1 MPGCGGFGIRNF
13 LTLFLS
19 IEVSKAGGELAAA
32 KLARDAAAVAT
43 AEAKIGVFT
52 SQLDRSNPVLTL
64 IADAMTAEGVALRAL
79 QAAEPGSEAAAEA
92 AESVARWHG
101 KKAMGNQLLQE
112 ISEHHKAQMAALR
125 E

>member
-92 AESVARWHG
+92 AESVARWQG